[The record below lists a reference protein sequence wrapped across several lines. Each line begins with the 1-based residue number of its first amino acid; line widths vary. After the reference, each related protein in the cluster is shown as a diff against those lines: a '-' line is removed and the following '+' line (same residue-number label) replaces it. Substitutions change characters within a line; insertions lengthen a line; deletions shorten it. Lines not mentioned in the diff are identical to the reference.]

1 MSVDK
6 WREPLYLYDTL
17 VDGLQ
22 GLMLAHVIDHFSMGP
37 APVLSQSSPVVV
49 VLSGAT
55 YIPGE
60 SQSVTMGPVGHRHLH
75 HVVNATGTSEHL
87 SSDYVMNLALVS
99 FLRSY

>member
-6 WREPLYLYDTL
+6 WREPLYLCDTL

-37 APVLSQSSPVVV
+37 ALVLSQSSPVVV
-49 VLSGAT
+49 VLSGGT

-60 SQSVTMGPVGHRHLH
+60 SQSVTMGRLDTVIYIMWLTPLEPPSIFPL
-75 HVVNATGTSEHL
+75 T
-87 SSDYVMNLALVS
+87 M
-99 FLRSY
+99 

>member
-6 WREPLYLYDTL
+6 WREPLYLCDTL

-37 APVLSQSSPVVV
+37 ALVLSQSSPVVV
-49 VLSGAT
+49 VLSGGT

-60 SQSVTMGPVGHRHLH
+60 K
-75 HVVNATGTSEHL
+75 VNRLLWAGWTPSFTSCG
-87 SSDYVMNLALVS
+87 
-99 FLRSY
+99 